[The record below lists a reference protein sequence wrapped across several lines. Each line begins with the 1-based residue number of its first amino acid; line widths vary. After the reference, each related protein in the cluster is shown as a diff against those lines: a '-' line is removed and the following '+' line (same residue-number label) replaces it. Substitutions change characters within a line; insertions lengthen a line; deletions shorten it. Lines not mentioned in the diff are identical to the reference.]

1 MKHEHINGLFNDAGS
16 SSVYIDQQL
25 MVEFAGSD
33 RRELWKLS
41 VWILGVPAEIRTGV
55 LPNVSQKRY
64 CLSHL
69 AQCEG

>member
-33 RRELWKLS
+33 RREL
-41 VWILGVPAEIRTGV
+41 
-55 LPNVSQKRY
+55 
-64 CLSHL
+64 
-69 AQCEG
+69 